1 VIVSRLLSLRK
12 RNSVKNYT
20 GGDNIKSCKFCYYI
34 FCKGDF
40 NMKNIMNPVRS
51 KKAVFQNNRYRHGKA
66 RNQMF
71 GRHDILK
78 RFDVTEKRKSW
89 KEEL

>member
-1 VIVSRLLSLRK
+1 MHF
-12 RNSVKNYT
+12 
-20 GGDNIKSCKFCYYI
+20 DI
-34 FCKGDF
+34 FRVHRFFKIYLNKGDF
-40 NMKNIMNPVRS
+40 KMKNIMNPVRS
-51 KKAVFQNNRYRHGKA
+51 KKAVFQNNRYRHGKV

>member
-1 VIVSRLLSLRK
+1 M
-12 RNSVKNYT
+12 
-20 GGDNIKSCKFCYYI
+20 KS
-34 FCKGDF
+34 
-40 NMKNIMNPVRS
+40 IMNPVRN
-51 KKAVFQNNRYRHGKA
+51 KKAVFQNSRYRHGKV

-78 RFDVTEKRKSW
+78 RFHVTEKRKSW